1 VFAVVEASDWDEGDE
16 PRPDPYLPPEERWWR
31 HPSELGAPIQP
42 LPAGRPALLVTP
54 AGGRVALA
62 LAAAIGVAGAVLAAY
77 VAHLAQP
84 ATDEVATTVV
94 RVTAATTAPVVTVAT
109 TVPASAVP
117 GVVQLVMPVGN
128 DKRSGTA
135 AAVTGGQLVT
145 SAHVVAG
152 MTQVTAV
159 MPDGSEQQA
168 TVVSVDAASGT
179 AVLEVAQPTPTLAS
193 GQAATL
199 GPGDP
204 VIAAGSNT
212 PGEVV
217 AVGVE
222 AEASDGTH
230 MAHLLKLKMHE
241 PVADGTVL
249 LDHDGRAVGI
259 CIGSDDH
266 DATAL
271 LAAPIELAKAVT
283 GDRGP
288 DGSRRLAWLGLTGR
302 TAAPADSAP
311 PATSV
316 PDTTDAA
323 STTVASSSST
333 ATSGPT
339 TTAAATSS
347 EAPPTAQPVTSAS
360 TPPADVKG
368 AFVVGVDADGAAA
381 EAGVQEGDIVLAV
394 DGVPV
399 QDMNALILLV
409 RERKAGHTVHLTILR
424 GGETIEV
431 DAVLRS
437 RPAD

>member
-1 VFAVVEASDWDEGDE
+1 MFAVVEASDWDEGDE
-16 PRPDPYLPPEERWWR
+16 PRPDAYLPPEERWWR
-31 HPSELGAPIQP
+31 HPSELGAPIRP
-42 LPAGRPALLVTP
+42 RPAGRPALLAAP

-77 VAHLAQP
+77 VAHLARP

-94 RVTAATTAPVVTVAT
+94 RVTAATTAPVVTVAA

-179 AVLEVAQPTPTLAS
+179 AVLEVPQPTPTLAS

-204 VIAAGSNT
+204 VTAAGTNT
-212 PGEVV
+212 RGEVV

-249 LDHDGRAVGI
+249 LDDDGRAVGI
-259 CIGSDDH
+259 CIGSDDR

-271 LAAPIELAKAVT
+271 LAAPIELAKAAT
-283 GDRGP
+283 GDRAP

-333 ATSGPT
+333 ATSAPP

-409 RERKAGHTVHLTILR
+409 RERKAGHTVRLTILR
-424 GGETIEV
+424 GGQTIEIE
-431 DAVLRS
+431 AVLRS
-437 RPAD
+437 RPA